1 MPLETPKV
9 PFRRCSTDKKIY
21 MDIHERLQKERI
33 LFLYRDLE
41 APYVDRLIGLLLY
54 INSKGGDAL
63 APLVLYDIIQYFLC
77 DVSTVGMGVAQ
88 SGASLILAEGTIL
101 KGVAFPHTRIK

>member
-54 INSKGGDAL
+54 LDLQDDN
-63 APLVLYDIIQYFLC
+63 DISPFI
-77 DVSTVGMGVAQ
+77 
-88 SGASLILAEGTIL
+88 
-101 KGVAFPHTRIK
+101 